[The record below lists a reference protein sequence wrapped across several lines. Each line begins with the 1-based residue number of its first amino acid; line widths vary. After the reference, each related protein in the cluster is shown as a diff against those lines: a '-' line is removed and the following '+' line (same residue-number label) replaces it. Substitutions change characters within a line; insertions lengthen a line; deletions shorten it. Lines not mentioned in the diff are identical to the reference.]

1 MGKTVSFRAL
11 APFFVYVLSYAGG
24 LHAQHANQEQHF
36 LGPLSESNNLNSGDR
51 AINILQ
57 IPDQQP
63 EASDKGNWLGWG
75 GGVYNNRWAAS
86 DAIVDSTN
94 GNSLK
99 LHCQKKYDPG
109 TSASPLVV
117 DGVAYFPTWSGLL
130 VALDYE
136 NCKEIWRRN
145 ISEIIHKFK
154 PLSPLQVQFAAA
166 VSRTT
171 PVLKGDTLYIGT
183 LAHALVLAIKKKDGT
198 LVDSLQI
205 STHPF
210 AILTQS
216 PLFYDNKLFIGCSSI
231 ESGVT
236 AFIDDYVFTFSGSMN
251 AVSLKHGRL
260 TLLWTTST
268 IPPELRRRNLTGA
281 AIWGSQPS
289 VDPVRRQVFVGSG
302 NLYDVPEELEA
313 CQNKTQ
319 GLAVVQDSLTADPCI
334 PRHVNFDSILA
345 FDIDTGRINWAHVFS
360 PLDAW
365 NAACVDGLL
374 GPPVPGVKDAC
385 PEHPGPDADF
395 GMAPAFVLGS
405 ANTPEGI
412 DVVVVGQKS
421 GNLYALSAQAG
432 VTMWAVMPG
441 PGGLEG
447 GLTWG
452 IAVDSESVYYVAAN
466 SLRINYTLPLSGGK
480 IISNSAYGAAS
491 LKTGEILWQVP
502 APGNMT
508 SFVAPAVANDVVLVG
523 TTGSYDPTSLFPL
536 GPGKLNVLD
545 KTTGRIL
552 TDQWLDATFHG
563 APAAVHEYV
572 FLGTGYGGVHP
583 LEAGSFQVWKLK
595 QRAAGQGKARG
606 NGEL

>member
-1 MGKTVSFRAL
+1 MRKPASFGAL
-11 APFFVYVLSYAGG
+11 APLFAFVLCCSARVHAHHADQPQHVLGTFFDSD
-24 LHAQHANQEQHF
+24 H
-36 LGPLSESNNLNSGDR
+36 LGSQNRIVD
-51 AINILQ
+51 ILQ
-57 IPDQQP
+57 IPDQRP
-63 EASDKGNWLGWG
+63 EPSERGSWLGWG

-94 GNSLK
+94 TGSLK

-109 TSASPLVV
+109 TSASPLVA

-136 NCKEIWRRN
+136 NCKEIWTRN
-145 ISEIIHKFK
+145 ITEIIYKYK
-154 PLSPLQVQFAAA
+154 PLTPLQAQAIAA

-171 PVLKGDTLYIGT
+171 PVLEGDTLFVGT
-183 LAHALVLAIKKKDGT
+183 LAHALILAIKVKDGT
-198 LVDSLQI
+198 LVDTLQI
-205 STHPF
+205 SNHPF

-216 PLFYDNKLFIGCSSI
+216 PLFYDNKLFVGVSSM
-231 ESGVT
+231 ESALP
-236 AFIDDYVFTFSGSMN
+236 AFIEGYVFSSSGSMN
-251 AVSLKHGRL
+251 AVGLKHGRL
-260 TLLWTTST
+260 TLLWTTPT
-268 IPPELRRRNLTGA
+268 IPPELRRKNLTGA

-289 VDPVRRQVFVGSG
+289 VDPIRRQVFVGSG

-313 CQNKTQ
+313 CQNATQ
-319 GLAVVQDSLTADPCI
+319 GLAVVRDSLTADPCK
-334 PRHVNFDSILA
+334 PRHVHFDSVLA
-345 FDIDTGRINWAHVFS
+345 LDIDTGHINWAHVFS
-360 PLDAW
+360 ALDAW

-374 GPPVPGVKDAC
+374 GPPVPGAAEAC

-432 VTMWAVMPG
+432 KTMWADKPA

-452 IAVDSESVYYVAAN
+452 IAVDDEAVYYVAAN
-466 SLRINYTLPLSGGK
+466 SLRVNYTLPLSGGTV
-480 IISNSAYGAAS
+480 ISNSAYGAAS

-523 TTGSYDPTSLFPL
+523 STGSYDPASLFPL
-536 GPGKLNVLD
+536 GAGKFHVLD
-545 KTTGRIL
+545 KKTGQIL
-552 TDQWLDATFHG
+552 KDSWLDATFHG
-563 APAAVHEYV
+563 APAAAHEFV

-583 LEAGSFQVWKLK
+583 REAGSFQAWKIQQNAL
-595 QRAAGQGKARG
+595 QAGREETL
-606 NGEL
+606 EL